1 MYIYQDA
8 PDPAEDI
15 PDNNEAVPEEE
26 EPKEVSSN
34 HNLGIAHL
42 MFSRVLNFQFLIV
55 FRQRTIV
62 FLIKILPALAF
73 YNLF

>member
-1 MYIYQDA
+1 MYNFQDT
-8 PDPAEDI
+8 PAEDI